1 MHARWRHFV
10 ASWRALAPGAPL
22 HFCSS
27 DITQCYDTIDQSRLL
42 ETVRAAL
49 RAHGA
54 SVQRR
59 YSVLLPCQQRLVV
72 RGTCASQQGLSVA
85 APLARLASRR
95 PASLL
100 VDRQFHTSLQPSHAL
115 ALLRQHVCESLL
127 LLDGQHYVP

>member
-59 YSVLLPCQQRLVV
+59 YSVLAPPLPYPYPYPYPC
-72 RGTCASQQGLSVA
+72 
-85 APLARLASRR
+85 PY
-95 PASLL
+95 PY
-100 VDRQFHTSLQPSHAL
+100 P
-115 ALLRQHVCESLL
+115 
-127 LLDGQHYVP
+127 YPYPYP